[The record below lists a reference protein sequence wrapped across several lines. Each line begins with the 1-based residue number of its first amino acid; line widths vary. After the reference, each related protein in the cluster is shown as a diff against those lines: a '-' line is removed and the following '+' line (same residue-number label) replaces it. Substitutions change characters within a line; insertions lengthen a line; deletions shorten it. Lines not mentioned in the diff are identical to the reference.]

1 MKKTGATNRTNVR
14 PALVRRGPGSR
25 VYPVIMAGG
34 SGTRFWPLSR
44 HLFPKQLLR
53 IGGEDTLIQQTMRR
67 MLGCAPT
74 RQVLISTNGPQAE
87 LIKAQLAD
95 WKDDL
100 HDNYVLEPEGR
111 NTAPAI
117 GLAALEVMRRDPEAV
132 MLVVP
137 ADHVVTGQREFETAV
152 RLASQLAA
160 EGYLVT
166 FGIKPIRPETGY
178 GYIRPN
184 QKQVLGR
191 LGRLK
196 GFRVRNFV
204 EKPNAGKAAQY
215 LKAGQYFW
223 NSGMF
228 VWRAATILEE
238 IRRHQPALG
247 RKLDHIWELKQGGA
261 APEAVDSVYRTMPL
275 VSIDTGVMEVSSKA
289 AMVPVSFRWS
299 DVGSWG
305 SLDEVAS
312 QDAGGNVIT
321 GRVVDIG
328 SSRSIVYADRRVVA
342 TIGLEDM
349 VVVDTPDATL
359 VCPKSRAQ
367 EVKKIVEVLKQQ
379 KAPEHLEHLT
389 VQRPWGSYTVLEEG
403 RGFKVKRVTVHPGS
417 RLSLQLHHQRSEH
430 WVVIA
435 GTARV
440 TRNEE
445 LFDLQVGMSTAIPV
459 ETKHRLENPGPN
471 TLHIIEVQN
480 GPYLGEDDIVRF
492 KDDYGRT
499 AKQ

>member
-1 MKKTGATNRTNVR
+1 MTKTH
-14 PALVRRGPGSR
+14 AL
-25 VYPVIMAGG
+25 YPVIMAGG

-53 IGGEDTLIQQTMRR
+53 IGGEHTLIQQTMRR
-67 MLGCAPT
+67 VLGCAPASH
-74 RQVLISTNGPQAE
+74 VLISTNAAQAD
-87 LIKAQLAD
+87 LIRTQLVD
-95 WKDDL
+95 WKEDL
-100 HDNYVLEPEGR
+100 TDGFLLEPEGR

-117 GLAALEVMRRDPEAV
+117 ALAALEVAARDPEGL

-137 ADHVVTGQREFETAV
+137 ADHIVTGQRDFEAAV
-152 RLASQLAA
+152 QLASQLAG

-178 GYIRPN
+178 GYIRPKDKALLG
-184 QKQVLGR
+184 KQGKLRGY
-191 LGRLK
+191 L
-196 GFRVRNFV
+196 VRKFV
-204 EKPNAGKAAQY
+204 EKPNATKAAQY
-215 LKAGQYFW
+215 VKAGDYFW

-238 IRRHQPALG
+238 IGLHQPAIMASMDRI
-247 RKLDHIWELKQGGA
+247 RKLKKEGA
-261 APEAVDSVYRTMPL
+261 SRQSIDDVYRQITP
-275 VSIDTGVMEVSSKA
+275 VSIDTGVMERSSKA
-289 AMVPVSFRWS
+289 AVVPVTFKWS

-305 SLDEVAS
+305 SLDEVAEKNK
-312 QDAGGNVIT
+312 AGNVVT
-321 GRVVDIG
+321 GRVVDFE
-328 SSRSIVYADRRVVA
+328 SRRSIVYADRRIVA

-367 EVKKIVEVLKQQ
+367 DVKQVVDILKRQQ
-379 KAPEHLEHLT
+379 APEHLEHLT

-403 RGFKVKRVTVHPGS
+403 PGFKVKRVTVNPGG
-417 RLSLQLHHQRSEH
+417 RLSLQMHHRRSEH

-440 TRNEE
+440 TREQE
-445 LFDLQVGMSTAIPV
+445 VFDLTVGDSTAIPV
-459 ETKHRLENPGPN
+459 KTKHRLENPGQE
-471 TLHIIEVQN
+471 TVHIIEVQN

-492 KDDYGRT
+492 KDDYGRI
-499 AKQ
+499 AKS